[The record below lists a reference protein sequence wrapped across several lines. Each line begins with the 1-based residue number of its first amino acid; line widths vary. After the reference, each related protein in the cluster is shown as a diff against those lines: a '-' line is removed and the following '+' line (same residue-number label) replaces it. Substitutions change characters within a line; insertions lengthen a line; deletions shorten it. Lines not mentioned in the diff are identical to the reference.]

1 MINRIR
7 RIARGCCAVAALSG
21 AASDAGAATREEVQ
35 RLDAAYPPG
44 SVVVCR
50 ADLPGDGRDR
60 LPTRLE
66 SRVIVVTRTADQ
78 TVGRGTVSWIT
89 GGHTSPGLT
98 LTFTVT
104 QRKSESGYYSR
115 IDPASMVVSMPGAGP
130 EGEKLVLDGMRQR
143 LPAGEEFAPFSQTE
157 ITDFPSY
164 ITRKPGEPPIY
175 CHKEKQ
181 E

>member
-1 MINRIR
+1 MNRIKR
-7 RIARGCCAVAALSG
+7 TAGRCCAAAVFVG
-21 AASDAGAATREEVQ
+21 TAFGAGAATPEEMV

-44 SVVVCR
+44 SVVICHQDR
-50 ADLPGDGRDR
+50 PGDGREL
-60 LPTRLE
+60 LPGRLE
-66 SRVIVVTRTADQ
+66 FRAIILTQTADQ
-78 TVGRGTVSWIT
+78 TIARGTAMWIT
-89 GGHTSPGLT
+89 RGHATPGLT

-115 IDPASMVVSMPGAGP
+115 VDPASMVVTMPAAGP
-130 EGEKLVLDGMRQR
+130 AGEKTVLEGMRQR

-164 ITRKPGEPPIY
+164 VVRKPDEPPSF
-175 CHKEKQ
+175 CHKENQ